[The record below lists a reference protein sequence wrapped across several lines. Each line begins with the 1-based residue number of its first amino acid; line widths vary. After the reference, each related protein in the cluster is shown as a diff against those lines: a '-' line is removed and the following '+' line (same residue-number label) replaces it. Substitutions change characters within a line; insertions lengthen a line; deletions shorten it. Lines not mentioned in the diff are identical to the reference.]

1 MVTTVKIWAALLIL
15 ALSFSANSEDL
26 DQQRKLE
33 KLKSMIQ
40 QLQSELKK
48 VKGSRSELQQDL
60 EKSETEIGELLK
72 NIEKIKTDLN
82 QHKDQLSELHSE
94 QNSLKKAKRGQQQQI
109 SEQVEAAYRLGQQ
122 SNIKLLLNQ
131 QSPQRV
137 SRMMKYYDYFL
148 DARADKIDTYI
159 DTLAELDLIEPA
171 IAQKTQQLDQ
181 SRRQLQQRHHKLN
194 NRQLER
200 KQTLT
205 ALGRSIANK
214 DQQLKTMAA
223 DSARLQKLLDQVAAA
238 IAALPAPDGGISFAK
253 RRGKLLWPTQGRL
266 RHSFGSSREGTALKW
281 DGMVIAARAGVDVK
295 AVHGGRVIFS
305 DYLRGHG
312 LLTII
317 DHGHGYMSLYA
328 HNQSLFRETGDW
340 VASGETIASVGNSG
354 GREQAGLYFEIRKN
368 GKPTNP
374 KRWLK
379 KA

>member
-1 MVTTVKIWAALLIL
+1 MRKFLVWLIPLAL
-15 ALSFSANSEDL
+15 ALSFSVVADNK

-33 KLKSMIQ
+33 ELKNMIE

-48 VKGSRSELQQDL
+48 VKGSRNDLQQGL
-60 EKSETEIGELLK
+60 EKSETEIGSLLK
-72 NIEKIKTDLN
+72 NIEKIKSDLNHHQVKLTDLR
-82 QHKDQLSELHSE
+82 KSRDSPI
-94 QNSLKKAKRGQQQQI
+94 KAKRDQQQHI
-109 SEQVEAAYRLGQQ
+109 SEQIEAAYRVGQQ

-131 QSPQRV
+131 QSPQRL

-159 DTLAELDLIEPA
+159 DTITELDQIEPA
-171 IAQKTQQLDQ
+171 IAEKTQQLNQ
-181 SRRQLQQRHHKLN
+181 SRLQLQQRHRKLN
-194 NRQLER
+194 DRQLER
-200 KQTLT
+200 KNTLA
-205 ALGRSIANK
+205 ALNRSIANK

-223 DSARLQKLLDQVAAA
+223 DRARLQKLFDHVAAA

-253 RRGKLLWPTQGRL
+253 RRGKLIWPTQGKL

-281 DGMVIAARAGVDVK
+281 DGMVIAATAGIDVK
-295 AVHGGRVIFS
+295 AVHGGRIIFS

-312 LLTII
+312 LLAIV

-340 VASGETIASVGNSG
+340 VEAGETIASVGNSG
-354 GREQAGLYFEIRKN
+354 GREQTGLYFEIRKN

-374 KRWLK
+374 KRWLI

>member
-1 MVTTVKIWAALLIL
+1 MRKFLVWLIPLAL
-15 ALSFSANSEDL
+15 ALSFSAVADNK

-33 KLKSMIQ
+33 ELKNMIE

-48 VKGSRSELQQDL
+48 VKGSRNDLQQGL
-60 EKSETEIGELLK
+60 EKSETEIGSLLK
-72 NIEKIKTDLN
+72 DIEKIKSDLNHHQVKLTDLR
-82 QHKDQLSELHSE
+82 KSRD
-94 QNSLKKAKRGQQQQI
+94 SLIKAKRDQQQHI
-109 SEQVEAAYRLGQQ
+109 SEQIEAAYRVGQQ

-131 QSPQRV
+131 QSPQRL

-159 DTLAELDLIEPA
+159 DTITELDQIEPA
-171 IAQKTQQLDQ
+171 IAEKTQQLNQ
-181 SRRQLQQRHHKLN
+181 SRLKLQQRHRKLN
-194 NRQLER
+194 DRQLER
-200 KQTLT
+200 KNTLA
-205 ALGRSIANK
+205 ALNRSIANK
-214 DQQLKTMAA
+214 AQHLKTMSA
-223 DSARLQKLLDQVAAA
+223 DRARLQKLFDHVAAA

-253 RRGKLLWPTQGRL
+253 RRGKLIWPTQGKL

-281 DGMVIAARAGVDVK
+281 DGMVIAATAGIDVK
-295 AVHGGRVIFS
+295 AVHGGRIIFS

-312 LLTII
+312 LLAIV

-340 VASGETIASVGNSG
+340 VEAGETIASVGNSG
-354 GREQAGLYFEIRKN
+354 GREQTGLYFEIRKN

-374 KRWLK
+374 KRWLI